1 MHNEKIK
8 MKEFLDKLWQNPAI
22 LKTSMRKKENQ
33 ILSFLRENQAQLQ
46 KVFASADYFPNMSWS
61 EVVALLLSELIEKVL
76 ESISPRLERIKQSLL
91 QSDLIQQFDV
101 NAHIDSETFKQFLV
115 AMKKNK
121 AVRDQYIIVFE
132 MISLEYFERYLPLA
146 FEKRKNIFT
155 EVIRR
160 EKLDID
166 INLVPKYINLVSLF
180 RPLYYLKFP
189 YKKGLDQLISLS
201 EAQKD
206 KNLYEQAL
214 NGMKEYIQDELGLLP
229 EKIYKP
235 GFESFLSATDN
246 PGISGVSRLINIMA
260 NRSMDFDPSV
270 KADRGAESPDKSW
283 FHINR
288 RNAKNFGYDIR
299 FLEEL
304 YQIAGDKG
312 W

>member
-1 MHNEKIK
+1 MQNEKQK

-22 LKTSMRKKENQ
+22 LKTSMGKKENQ

-46 KVFASADYFPNMSWS
+46 KVFASADYFPNMSWN
-61 EVVALLLSELIEKVL
+61 EAVALLLSELIEKVL
-76 ESISPRLERIKQSLL
+76 EAISPRLERIKQNLL
-91 QSDLIQQFDV
+91 QSDLIQQFDP
-101 NAHIDSETFKQFLV
+101 NADIDSEAFKQFLV
-115 AMKKNK
+115 AMMKNK
-121 AVRDQYIIVFE
+121 PVRDQYIIVFE

-146 FEKRKNIFT
+146 FEKRKTIFT

-160 EKLDID
+160 ERLDID

-206 KNLYEQAL
+206 KKLYEQAL
-214 NGMKEYIQDELGLLP
+214 NGMREYIQDELGVLP
-229 EKIYKP
+229 EKIFKP

-246 PGISGVSRLINIMA
+246 PDISGVSRLINIMA
-260 NRSMDFDPSV
+260 NRCMDFDPSV

-283 FHINR
+283 FNINR